1 MNRVRSSSTFP
12 QLAARLRSLR
22 CDGRGKGNGSFRR
35 RVVLVVLSASSL
47 RPDPS
52 ARHVPKDLRPT
63 EVVDIGSLR
72 DYSELLFEA
81 NKVMKLVKQLGVSFG
96 L

>member
-1 MNRVRSSSTFP
+1 MNGVRSSSTFP
-12 QLAARLRSLR
+12 QLAAKLRSLR

-35 RVVLVVLSASSL
+35 RVALAVLSASSL

-52 ARHVPKDLRPT
+52 ARHVSKDLQPT
-63 EVVDIGSLR
+63 KVVHIGSLR

-81 NKVMKLVKQLGVSFG
+81 NEVVKLVKQLGVSFG